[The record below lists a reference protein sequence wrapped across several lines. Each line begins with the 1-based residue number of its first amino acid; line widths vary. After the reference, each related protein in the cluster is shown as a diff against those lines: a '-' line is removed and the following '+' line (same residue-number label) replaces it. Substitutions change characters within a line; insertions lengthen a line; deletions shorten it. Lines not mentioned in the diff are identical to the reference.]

1 MNIEKMAEFLKSLR
15 EDKDLTQ
22 DQLGDML
29 NVSRS
34 LVSKWEH
41 GTKIPAV
48 DCLMALSKIYDIT
61 IDEIIYGERKN
72 NKNAKDIENL
82 SATIM
87 NEIKLRIYIANK
99 IFFTII
105 GFLLFL
111 LCGSYFIFNYNSIK
125 VYNVSGENETY
136 DVKNTLMIISKN
148 KSYIKFGDI
157 TSMNNHGDKDYD
169 GYEFYAKDGDKKI
182 ILSNREDG
190 AVLRNFDDSD
200 NYLNFANLGK
210 FINDLYVDIYYN
222 DEVET
227 IKLDATL
234 EMANNKI
241 FNINNNDGSSIK
253 KTNDMQSNS
262 NLPKFVQ
269 KNFTFDE
276 TNNLYKYEESIDNE
290 AVKFEY
296 HDDTETM
303 YINNGNI
310 QYLYEYKSDYLQ
322 IISFNDRSYKKLAIY
337 DLKSQSCEMFDCDN
351 NTDLIKKFQ
360 KNYYELIKK

>member
-87 NEIKLRIYIANK
+87 NESKRRIDIANK

-190 AVLRNFDDSD
+190 EIVRNIDDSD
-200 NYLNFANLGK
+200 NYLNFINLGE
-210 FINDLYVDIYYN
+210 FVNDLYVDIYYN

-269 KNFTFDE
+269 ENFTFDE
-276 TNNLYKYEESIDNE
+276 TNNLYEYEENIDNE

-303 YINNGNI
+303 YINTTKI
-310 QYLYEYKSDYLQ
+310 SYLYEYESEYLY
-322 IISFNDRSYKKLAIY
+322 IINIENNNYERLVNY
-337 DLKSQSCEMFDCDN
+337 DLKREECILYNCNAN
-351 NTDLIKKFQ
+351 NNLIKYFKE
-360 KNYYELIKK
+360 NYYELIKK

>member
-87 NEIKLRIYIANK
+87 NESKRRIDIANK

-125 VYNVSGENETY
+125 VYNVSGENKTY
-136 DVKNTLMIISKN
+136 NVKNTLMIISKN

-190 AVLRNFDDSD
+190 EIVRNIDDSD
-200 NYLNFANLGK
+200 NYLNFINLGE
-210 FINDLYVDIYYN
+210 FVNDLYVDIYYN

-241 FNINNNDGSSIK
+241 FNINDTEGTSIENITTNYDK
-253 KTNDMQSNS
+253 KD
-262 NLPKFVQ
+262 LPKFVQ
-269 KNFTFDE
+269 EKFTYDSTKDCYNFEDKI
-276 TNNLYKYEESIDNE
+276 NNNK
-290 AVKFEY
+290 VKFEY
-296 HDDTETM
+296 NYNIKEMVIYKDFYKLTFSYQNNCLSVYDMKSENMDRLFMYDTKEDTC
-303 YINNGNI
+303 
-310 QYLYEYKSDYLQ
+310 
-322 IISFNDRSYKKLAIY
+322 IY
-337 DLKSQSCEMFDCDN
+337 GDCDKESILLEEFKN
-351 NTDLIKKFQ
+351 YYAKLIKK
-360 KNYYELIKK
+360 